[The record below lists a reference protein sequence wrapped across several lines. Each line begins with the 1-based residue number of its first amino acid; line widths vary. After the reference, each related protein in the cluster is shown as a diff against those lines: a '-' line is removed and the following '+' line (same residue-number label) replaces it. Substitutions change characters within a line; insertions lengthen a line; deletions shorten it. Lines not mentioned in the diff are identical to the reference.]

1 MRKLVVLSAGLILAL
16 TFLLAGGTVVAAGVN
31 APAFAGWVATAA
43 LTGAE
48 ATPNP
53 GDPDGS
59 GTSTVRLG
67 ASASEVCF
75 EIQVSGITLPAAAAH
90 IHRGARGVA
99 GPIVVPL
106 TAPDANGTASGCT
119 NADAGLLGE
128 INANPADFYVNVHT
142 SDFPAGAVRGQLA
155 MQSGSGAPATTLPAS
170 GASDGMTTLIVGL
183 ALLTLLAGIGIS
195 WDERRRSNAR

>member
-1 MRKLVVLSAGLILAL
+1 MRKRIVSPVGLIVALAL
-16 TFLLAGGTVVAAGVN
+16 LLSSRTAIATGVN
-31 APAFAGWVATAA
+31 APAFAGWETTAT

-48 ATPNP
+48 EVPDP

-59 GTSTVRLG
+59 GNATVRLG

-75 EIQVSGITLPAAAAH
+75 DIQVSGITLPAAAAH

-119 NADAGLLGE
+119 NADAAILAA
-128 INANPADFYVNVHT
+128 IHTNPAEFYVNVHT
-142 SDFPAGAVRGQLA
+142 TDFPGGAVRGQLA
-155 MQSGSGAPATTLPAS
+155 LAEGSGGPATTMPATGETGRNLPLL
-170 GASDGMTTLIVGL
+170 GGL
-183 ALLTLLAGIGIS
+183 ALVVLLVGLGLNWRA
-195 WDERRRSNAR
+195 RRRTNTQ